1 MQPPPHSIWANHHVR
16 LRAVEANDWA
26 SFWHDSQDSD
36 AARFSHIVPFPM
48 SQVRAQ
54 RLAEQAATSWP
65 ENDIFRFAIEN
76 VQNEMVGTL
85 NTHSCEPRH
94 GTFSY
99 GLTIFR
105 PHQRRGYASAA
116 IELVLRY
123 FFHELRYQ
131 KANVQIY
138 SFNEPSMRLHESLG
152 FQREGVI
159 RRNIYTNGAF
169 WDQVHYGITSEE
181 WAARRTDRSV

>member
-1 MQPPPHSIWANHHVR
+1 
-16 LRAVEANDWA
+16 
-26 SFWHDSQDSD
+26 
-36 AARFSHIVPFPM
+36 M

-54 RLAEQAATSWP
+54 RFAEQAATSWP
-65 ENDIFRFAIEN
+65 ENDIFRFAIET
-76 VQNEMVGTL
+76 VGGEMVGTL

-99 GLTIFR
+99 GIAIFR

-116 IELVLRY
+116 IELLLRY
-123 FFHELRYQ
+123 FFRELRYQ

-138 SFNEPSMRLHESLG
+138 SFNKPSMRLHESLG

-159 RRNIYTNGAF
+159 RRAIYTDGQF

-181 WAARRTDRSV
+181 WAARVADQSH

>member
-1 MQPPPHSIWANHHVR
+1 MQSPHSIWANHHVR
-16 LRAVEANDWA
+16 LRAIEPNDWA
-26 SFWHDSQDSD
+26 AFWHDSQDSET
-36 AARFSHIVPFPM
+36 ARFGHVVPFPL

-54 RLAEQAATSWP
+54 RLAEQAAASWP

-76 VQNEMVGTL
+76 VQNEIVGTL

-99 GLTIFR
+99 GLAIFR

-116 IELVLRY
+116 IGLVLHY
-123 FFHELRYQ
+123 FFRELRYQ

-138 SFNEPSMRLHESLG
+138 SFNAPSARLHEHLG

-159 RRNIYTNGAF
+159 RRAIYTDGQF
-169 WDQVHYGITSEE
+169 WDQLHYGITSDE
-181 WAARRTDRSV
+181 WAARPAA